1 MKRGMIW
8 NALNLVVNK
17 GLSVLVRLVLARL
30 LVPDDFG
37 LIGLI
42 IVFLG
47 LTNVLVDFGFE
58 KALVQ
63 RRRDADSPLRYDS
76 AFWFLIAAGAVL
88 SLVFAFAGTRVMVW
102 FYDEPR
108 LSTPSMVMAASI
120 LLHSL
125 GILPTIRLTRR
136 LRFRNIVLAE
146 LVSMVGGAT
155 VAISFA
161 LLGFGVWSLVLQQ
174 LTAVALKTAALW
186 SMCRWRPRWRFSFQ
200 ALREI
205 ASFGTYS
212 LGNQLIYYARQNSD
226 YMFVGAILGTNALG
240 IYTLAYTLT
249 ETLRTSAAQIVV
261 RVMFPVFSQ
270 LQDNP
275 NEIARIFPG
284 FTRTLSLLLFPIALS
299 LIFYAAPLIDMMF
312 PPEWEGAALPARI
325 LGFGGLVYAM
335 SGPSGE
341 ALQGM
346 GRIRA
351 FFRLNLINYVVV
363 GIPALL
369 VGANYFGLA
378 GVAVAVT
385 ITVLTFRVLVLTAL
399 LSITSLT
406 IGAVLYGLLPAIYAS
421 VVATGWYFALGD
433 KINFILSIAVLFLV
447 FGCAALL
454 SGSARLPRSR
464 LINKVGVR

>member
-8 NALNLVVNK
+8 NALNLFVTK
-17 GLSVLVRLVLARL
+17 GLSVLVRLILARFL
-30 LVPDDFG
+30 LPDDFG

-47 LTNVLVDFGFE
+47 LTKVLVDFGFE
-58 KALVQ
+58 KALIQ
-63 RRRDADSPLRYDS
+63 RRRDAASSLRYDS
-76 AFWFLIAAGAVL
+76 AFWFLLAAGAVL
-88 SLVFAFAGTRVMVW
+88 SLVFASGGTRAMVW

-108 LSTPSMVMAASI
+108 IVVPCMVMAVTI
-120 LLHSL
+120 FLHSL

-136 LRFRNIVLAE
+136 LRFRNLVLAE
-146 LVSMVGGAT
+146 LVGMVGGAV
-155 VAISFA
+155 VAVTFA

-174 LTAVALKTAALW
+174 VTSVGMKTAALW
-186 SMCRWRPRWRFSFQ
+186 YMCRWRPRLRFSLP

-205 ASFGTYS
+205 SSFGSYN
-212 LGNQLIYYARQNSD
+212 LGNQLIYYVRQNSD

-249 ETLRTSAAQIVV
+249 ETLRTSTAQIVV

-275 NEIARIFPG
+275 NEIARVFPG
-284 FTRTLSLLLFPIALS
+284 VTRTLSLLLFPIALS

-325 LGFGGLVYAM
+325 LGFGGLVFAM

-346 GRIRA
+346 GHIRA
-351 FFRLNLINYVVV
+351 FFRLNLINYIVV

-385 ITVLTFRVLVLTAL
+385 VTILTFRVLVLAAL
-399 LSITSLT
+399 LGITSLT
-406 IGAVLYGLLPAIYAS
+406 LGAVLYGLLPAICAS
-421 VVATGWYFALGD
+421 VVAIGWYFALGD
-433 KINFILSIAVLFLV
+433 KTSFILSIAVLFLV
-447 FGCAALL
+447 FGSAALL
-454 SGSARLPRSR
+454 SGSARLPWSR